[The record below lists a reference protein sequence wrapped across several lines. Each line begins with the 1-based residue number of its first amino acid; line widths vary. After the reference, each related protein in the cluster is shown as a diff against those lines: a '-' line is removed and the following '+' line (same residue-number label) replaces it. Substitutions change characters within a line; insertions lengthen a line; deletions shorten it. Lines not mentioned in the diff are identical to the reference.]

1 MSELTAKQQRF
12 VAEYLIDG
20 NATQAAIRAGYSAKT
35 AHAIGHENLNKPEI
49 AAEIAKRQQK
59 IADKLGLTAESLILD
74 TQEIRDLAKRDGIY
88 ASALKAN
95 EMLGRSLG
103 EVNPFRET
111 VNINAKVEAPSE
123 DVMEAARRIAFV
135 FAQAGAIP
143 EAEASPPTKH

>member
-12 VAEYLIDG
+12 VAEYLIDS

-49 AAEIAKRQQK
+49 AAELAKRQQK
-59 IADKLGLTAESLILD
+59 IVERLELTAESLILD

-143 EAEASPPTKH
+143 EAEASPPIKH